1 MAHIGR
7 KTRELPRFG
16 PGLNAHR
23 LVAEVA
29 VEMAHE
35 LFEIYASDNTI
46 YRALRANGEVSE
58 KAARLVFVERVAPRL
73 LQDARQTLAKMLSQ
87 PDDIVPTAQKDEIAE
102 ALVLDAPLMASRFV
116 AEDQATIPVIFH

>member
-116 AEDQATIPVIFH
+116 AEDQATIPVTFH

>member
-7 KTRELPRFG
+7 KTRELSRYG

-35 LFEIYASDNTI
+35 LFEVYAADNAIYH
-46 YRALRANGEVSE
+46 ALRANGEITE

-73 LQDARQTLAKMLSQ
+73 LQDARQTLAKMLSH
-87 PDDIVPTAQKDEIAE
+87 PDDVVPKAQKDEILE
-102 ALVLDAPLMASRFV
+102 ALVLDAPLMANRFV
-116 AEDQATIPVIFH
+116 AEDQATIPVTLH